1 MLLVSRLAWSGRRLQ
16 LRLQPSLVG
25 LQIILNVCDASLTL
39 YLLTLLFVEALLKE
53 WEWIQRSLL
62 ALLWEKTFSMDS
74 LWHGRYHASLLRELL
89 LLVEDVMAYHCVLI
103 RRLFNECSG
112 FFPRLLVQFLLSPLS
127 LSQAVVALAVLVKVG
142 FLEHLSG
149 ILLRVE
155 AGSDLRRNVC
165 VGVVVV
171 GEVVVFDNS
180 GQLRTCV
187 GEVGLGVETLGEDGD
202 VIVVF
207 GGFCFALNCAN
218 VNFLLVDHD
227 HHLPLAL
234 VLAHATE
241 SGSSEGIFTHIVVGA
256 FGLLTNQSSIRCVL
270 VESIHDLRF
279 LLQELSYVHVLL
291 NLSLQS

>member
-1 MLLVSRLAWSGRRLQ
+1 

-25 LQIILNVCDASLTL
+25 LQIILNVCDARLTL

-53 WEWIQRSLL
+53 REWIQRSLL
-62 ALLWEKTFSMDS
+62 ALLCEETFS
-74 LWHGRYHASLLRELL
+74 LGGLRNGRYHASLLRELL

-112 FFPRLLVQFLLSPLS
+112 FFPRLLVQFLFSPLS
-127 LSQAVVALAVLVKVG
+127 LSQAIVALAVLVKVG

-165 VGVVVV
+165 IGVVVV

-180 GQLRTCV
+180 GQLCTCV

-207 GGFCFALNCAN
+207 GGFCFALNRAN

-227 HHLPLAL
+227 HHLPFTLIFADSSEL
-234 VLAHATE
+234 RSSESILAH
-241 SGSSEGIFTHIVVGA
+241 IVMRSLWL
-256 FGLLTNQSSIRCVL
+256 FSYQDCIR
-270 VESIHDLRF
+270 
-279 LLQELSYVHVLL
+279 
-291 NLSLQS
+291 